1 VGTDGS
7 LSLIPAR
14 ANAPKPKVH
23 RRASTTRGT
32 HGCPLELRLGDA
44 VIVARIWVIGLLA
57 VVLLLGCQEGGQ
69 APDSAIVQIRNLTAS
84 AVAVQI
90 TEPYSGTETHGAPP
104 WHPGDCSLS
113 FGTAPGHVV
122 VGVRGPSIEGNPTHT
137 VEVVANGPQVW
148 ITVTIEATGMVTF
161 GSTELADGSC
171 QAENEVPVPSG
182 Y

>member
-1 VGTDGS
+1 
-7 LSLIPAR
+7 
-14 ANAPKPKVH
+14 
-23 RRASTTRGT
+23 
-32 HGCPLELRLGDA
+32 
-44 VIVARIWVIGLLA
+44 VIVARIGAIGLLA
-57 VVLLLGCQEGGQ
+57 AALLVGCQKGGQ
-69 APDSAIVQIRNLTAS
+69 GPDSAIVQIRNLTAS
-84 AVAVQI
+84 AVTVQI

-104 WHPGDCSLS
+104 WHPGDCSLG

-122 VGVRGPSIEGNPTHT
+122 IGVRGPSTEGNPTHT